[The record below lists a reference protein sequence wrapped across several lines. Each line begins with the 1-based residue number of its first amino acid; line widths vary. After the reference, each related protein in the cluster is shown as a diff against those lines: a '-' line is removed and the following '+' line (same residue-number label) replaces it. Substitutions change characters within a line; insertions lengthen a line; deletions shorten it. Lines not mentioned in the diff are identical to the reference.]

1 MNTKILIVDDELR
14 LADVL
19 HVALEDRGYQTR
31 IAASGNIALR
41 MMEVESFDLVLTDLR
56 MPDLDGRA
64 LLQEIK
70 RRNPDMLVVI
80 LTAYASM
87 RDAVDLVKEGAFDY
101 IAKPFEMEDVAATLS
116 RALKL
121 TEVVR
126 DNERLRAEL
135 EVRYSFKQ
143 LIGTSPLFQRVIE
156 QISSVCESRTTV
168 MILGETGTGKELV
181 ARALHFNS
189 PRANQPFVAI
199 NCAAIPDGLLESE
212 LFGHVKGAFTGAL
225 SARVG
230 RFAQADGGTLF
241 LDEIGDMPI
250 PVQSKILRILQERTF
265 ELVGS
270 NETQEADVRIVT
282 ATHKNLRNMV
292 SEGKF
297 REDLFYR
304 LNVFPIDLP
313 SLRARIGD
321 LPLLARHFLKL
332 FSESMGKRIEGFA
345 PDALKAMNSY
355 HWPGNIRELQNCIE
369 RAVIV
374 SRSSTIGLNDLPSYV
389 FEDVSS
395 PDALFS
401 TAENL
406 DAEME
411 KLERAYIVK
420 ALESTNG
427 AQNMAAR
434 LLGINERSLWHRIK
448 KLNIK
453 ILRTPD

>member
-1 MNTKILIVDDELR
+1 MNSKILIVDDEPR

-19 HVALEDRGYQTR
+19 QVALDDRGYQTR
-31 IAASGNIALR
+31 IAGSGTIALA
-41 MMEVESFDLVLTDLR
+41 MMEAENFDLVLSDLR

-70 RRNPDMLVVI
+70 RRNPDMPVVI

-87 RDAVDLVKEGAFDY
+87 RDAVELVKEGAFDY
-101 IAKPFEMEDVAATLS
+101 IAKPFEMEDVAATLA

-126 DNERLRAEL
+126 ENERLRAEL
-135 EVRYSFKQ
+135 EVRYSFEH
-143 LIGTSPLFQRVIE
+143 LIGTTPLFQRVIE
-156 QISSVCESRTTV
+156 QISRVCESRTTV

-181 ARALHFNS
+181 ARAIHFNS

-212 LFGHVKGAFTGAL
+212 LFGHIKGAFSGAL

-241 LDEIGDMPI
+241 LDEIGDMPV

-265 ELVGS
+265 EPVGS
-270 NETQEADVRIVT
+270 NETQESDVRIVT
-282 ATHKNLRNMV
+282 ATHKNLLNMV

-304 LNVFPIDLP
+304 LNVFPIELP
-313 SLRARIGD
+313 SLRERIED
-321 LPLLARHFLKL
+321 LPLLARHFLQT
-332 FSESMGKRIEGFA
+332 SNESIGKRIEGFA
-345 PDALKAMNSY
+345 PEALKAMNSY
-355 HWPGNIRELQNCIE
+355 RWPGNIRELQNCIE

-374 SRSSTIGLNDLPSYV
+374 ARSPTIGLTDLPRYV
-389 FEDVSS
+389 FESVA
-395 PDALFS
+395 PQEQLFS
-401 TAENL
+401 TSENL
-406 DAEME
+406 DAELE

-420 ALESTNG
+420 ALETTKG
-427 AQNMAAR
+427 AQNHAAD
-434 LLGINERSLWHRIK
+434 LLGINQRSLWHRIK

-453 ILRTPD
+453 ILKNPD